1 MLPPLPREAARSE
14 LMDELDA
21 PAAELTQSLSDIA
34 RLNRIGGTQTIRRH
48 VAPFLARLRPG
59 ETLRILDIG
68 TGAADIPLALATWA
82 RRRGRRVRVT
92 ALEMHPTI
100 WRHAAHAAK
109 DTPEVRIVAADGL
122 APPIRPR
129 SVDVALCSLV
139 LHHLPEEAV
148 VALLRQLAALVRLG
162 FVISDFRRGRLA
174 WAAVWIVTRATAC
187 GRIARHDG
195 PLSVRRAYTPAELTR
210 LAERAGLPD
219 LRWQRAPA
227 FRQVG
232 VWTRASEG
240 AARAG

>member
-1 MLPPLPREAARSE
+1 MLSPLPREAARSE
-14 LMDELDA
+14 LMDRLDA
-21 PAAELTQSLSDIA
+21 PAAELTRSLSDIA

-100 WRHAAHAAK
+100 WRHAAHATK
-109 DTPEVRIVAADGL
+109 DTPEVRIVAANGL
-122 APPIRPR
+122 EPPIRPR

-162 FVISDFRRGRLA
+162 FVISDFRRGRIA
-174 WAAVWIVTRATAC
+174 WAAVWLVTRATAC
-187 GRIARHDG
+187 GRMARHDG
-195 PLSVRRAYTPAELTR
+195 PLSVRRAYTTAELTR

-219 LRWQRAPA
+219 VRWQRAPA

-232 VWTRASEG
+232 VWTRESEG
-240 AARAG
+240 AGRAG

>member
-1 MLPPLPREAARSE
+1 MLSPLPREVARSE

-21 PAAELTQSLSDIA
+21 PIADLSRNLSDIA
-34 RLNRIGGTQTIRRH
+34 RLNRIGATRTIQRH
-48 VAPFLARLRPG
+48 VARFLGRLRPG

-68 TGAADIPLALATWA
+68 TGAADIPVALAEWA
-82 RRRGRRVRVT
+82 RRRGDRVRIT

-100 WRHAAHAAK
+100 WRHAARAAE
-109 DTPEVRIVAADGL
+109 DTPEVRVVGADAL
-122 APPIRPR
+122 QPPIRPG

-162 FVISDFRRGRLA
+162 FVISDFRRGRVA
-174 WAAVWIVTRATAC
+174 WAAVWLVTRATAC
-187 GRIARHDG
+187 GRMARHDG

-210 LAERAGLPD
+210 LAERAGLPG

-232 VWTRASEG
+232 VWTRWSEG
-240 AARAG
+240 AGRAG